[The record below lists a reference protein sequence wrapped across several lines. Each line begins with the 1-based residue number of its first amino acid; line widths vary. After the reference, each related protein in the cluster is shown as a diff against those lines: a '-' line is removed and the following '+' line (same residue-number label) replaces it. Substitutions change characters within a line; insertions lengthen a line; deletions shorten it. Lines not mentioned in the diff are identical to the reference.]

1 MRVRAW
7 VLRRGMKAGDPKSAA
22 RELQA
27 TWQRSVSGRG
37 RAEAAGRGSE
47 VRAGTRG
54 PWGEGARGAGGRDGL
69 TGRQTQRWGPP
80 TVRRAAHHGLSSP
93 LLVPGTSQPLGPPD
107 VRCSCTRSRGRRP
120 FPPPKPEP
128 RPRSRPLARCV
139 DPKSTGNN
147 VKVSAVVLMC
157 LGSEPN

>member
-1 MRVRAW
+1 
-7 VLRRGMKAGDPKSAA
+7 MKAGDPKSAA

-93 LLVPGTSQPLGPPD
+93 LLVPGTSQPLGPP
-107 VRCSCTRSRGRRP
+107 RRAMLLHEEPGAPAISTAETRT
-120 FPPPKPEP
+120 PPQV
-128 RPRSRPLARCV
+128 S
-139 DPKSTGNN
+139 ST
-147 VKVSAVVLMC
+147 SSLR
-157 LGSEPN
+157 